1 MQEIFQVYLSL
12 SGVVF
17 LYMVFW
23 YIIGLFF
30 RRNDV
35 ADIAWWLGFLIVAWY
50 SLFLGKFVS
59 HVGFLSVFLV
69 SAWGLRLASH
79 IFLRNIHKTEDY
91 RYKNWRD
98 SWWKWFFVRS
108 FFQIFML
115 QGILLLL
122 ISAPIVIVPT
132 FPISLSIF
140 IYLWC
145 FLWCVWFFFEVVGD
159 YQLSQFRK
167 NPLNKGKLIQSGLW
181 SLSRHPNYFGEVLQW
196 WALWFFTLSTPYFL
210 VAVLGPVTIT
220 ALILFVSGI
229 PLLEKKMLLHPDF
242 ADYQRNTPR
251 FFPWFPKRSLFL
263 QRKPK

>member
-1 MQEIFQVYLSL
+1 
-12 SGVVF
+12 
-17 LYMVFW
+17 MVFC
-23 YIIGLFF
+23 
-30 RRNDV
+30 
-35 ADIAWWLGFLIVAWY
+35 A
-50 SLFLGKFVS
+50 FV
-59 HVGFLSVFLV
+59 FPDFY
-69 SAWGLRLASH
+69 ASGY
-79 IFLRNIHKTEDY
+79 FTPFNICAYCY
-91 RYKNWRD
+91 RYYF
-98 SWWKWFFVRS
+98 SYFSFYFYIFVMFFVVC
-108 FFQIFML
+108 
-115 QGILLLL
+115 L
-122 ISAPIVIVPT
+122 I
-132 FPISLSIF
+132 
-140 IYLWC
+140 
-145 FLWCVWFFFEVVGD
+145 FFEVVGD